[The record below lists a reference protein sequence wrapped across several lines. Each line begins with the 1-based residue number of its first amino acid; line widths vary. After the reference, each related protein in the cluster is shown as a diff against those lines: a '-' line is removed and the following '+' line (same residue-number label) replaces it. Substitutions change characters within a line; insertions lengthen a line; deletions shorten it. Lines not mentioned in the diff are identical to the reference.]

1 MSSLTELVHCSAEKP
16 TEDASDP
23 CKINNS
29 FDQTV
34 FQTTHIFP
42 SLFDLTIDHYDDLE
56 KIPSTICESLELLR
70 LYACPELEALPV
82 EVCELPCLKYLDIS
96 QCVSMNSLPREIGKL
111 SSLKS
116 LRHVI
121 CNEEALSMWEEVKK
135 RRFQDFALKPL
146 KKTSAYE
153 LLIRAS

>member
-1 MSSLTELVHCSAEKP
+1 MRESSVSSLPCS
-16 TEDASDP
+16 
-23 CKINNS
+23 
-29 FDQTV
+29 V
-34 FQTTHIFP
+34 
-42 SLFDLTIDHYDDLE
+42 
-56 KIPSTICESLELLR
+56 
-70 LYACPELEALPV
+70 
-82 EVCELPCLKYLDIS
+82 
-96 QCVSMNSLPREIGKL
+96 G
-111 SSLKS
+111 SLKS